1 MFNFVF
7 PTLQNDRPTHVG
19 RDKCNVGNDSDGV
32 GRLLFDVGRPIIGV
46 GTVIFDVGAHF
57 FGVGRLKSIGGRIF
71 SSCEGSTPTAEFFTL
86 PTSIYISFDY
96 IYNAKTKNK

>member
-32 GRLLFDVGRPIIGV
+32 ERLLFDVGRPIIGV
-46 GTVIFDVGAHF
+46 GTVIFYVGAHF
-57 FGVGRLKSIGGRIF
+57 FGVGRLKSIGGRTF
-71 SSCEGSTPTAEFFTL
+71 SSCGRLYTNSRVFYPANYYLYKF
-86 PTSIYISFDY
+86 
-96 IYNAKTKNK
+96 